1 MPVSFRTEDLLA
13 EFQDHIFSAVFKAGD
28 FEVLERSFITLIF
41 FSENDFADAFLDTLN
56 LMRLMLGKSRMPN
69 SASIFQDWSNIGLKD
84 SKQVLSRG
92 SIFSKNI

>member
-56 LMRLMLGKSRMPN
+56 LMRLMLG
-69 SASIFQDWSNIGLKD
+69 
-84 SKQVLSRG
+84 
-92 SIFSKNI
+92 